1 MRIFTWIVLLM
12 ALLVTSC
19 SVSKRSYRK
28 GYHVE
33 WAFAKK
39 RVETTR
45 SLAVSQVPENAV
57 SVTVEPVLASS
68 DDLFAVS
75 DIKKQITLN
84 SDTCGDRVI
93 FKNGDII
100 TAKVLEITD
109 DKIKYKRC
117 DNIQG
122 PMVVVAKASGHSIKY
137 VNGVTDIIEPP
148 AYNDNPISGNG
159 SSQGNANNDY
169 KGVQKTH
176 PKAIAALL
184 LTITGFYPLVII
196 GWILGLIFAV
206 KAQKEIIA
214 NPKRYKGLK
223 LARFIKFFTSVLL
236 GLIAFFLILAIL
248 ASL

>member
-1 MRIFTWIVLLM
+1 MRILACISLLM
-12 ALLVTSC
+12 ALLFTSC

-33 WAFAKK
+33 WAFSKK
-39 RVETTR
+39 KVESNR
-45 SLAVSQVPENAV
+45 SSTAA
-57 SVTVEPVLASS
+57 PVVAESDPLESEIALASS
-68 DDLFAVS
+68 GSALDVG
-75 DIKKQITLN
+75 DIKRSLTLS
-84 SDTCGDRVI
+84 SDTCGDKVI

-100 TAKVLEITD
+100 TAKVIEITD

-117 DNIQG
+117 DNIEG
-122 PMVVVAKASGHSIKY
+122 PLFVVSKTAVHSIRY

-148 AYNDNPISGNG
+148 AYNNNG
-159 SSQGNANNDY
+159 TPNNGQTPGNADNDY

-184 LTITGFYPLVII
+184 LTITGFYPLII
-196 GWILGLIFAV
+196 LGWILGLIFAV

-223 LARFIKFFTSVLL
+223 LARFVKFFTSVLL
-236 GLIAFFLILAIL
+236 GLIALILILAIL
-248 ASL
+248 GSL